1 MSAGRLVP
9 LSDQKPPPLVLTH
22 PNCLTATASALSR
35 SGAPTVP
42 ICSPRLRMMMT
53 RQLRSLVGFLGRV
66 AAAYERTVQERGT
79 IPSIILDEPDKD
91 AQEARLL
98 AELGNPAFV
107 IAHVIVEPPE
117 RKEELLPKAYVEDN
131 VRRAESQLPPTPI
144 IPDPPSPPSA
154 PRGRGSAAGMRRED
168 YENAVKQAKRFADGD
183 DRADPD
189 DLPLPPMRR
198 SW

>member
-1 MSAGRLVP
+1 MFAFAAHDDDAP
-9 LSDQKPPPLVLTH
+9 
-22 PNCLTATASALSR
+22 ASE
-35 SGAPTVP
+35 
-42 ICSPRLRMMMT
+42 
-53 RQLRSLVGFLGRV
+53 LVGFLGRV

-168 YENAVKQAKRFADGD
+168 YENAVK
-183 DRADPD
+183 
-189 DLPLPPMRR
+189 
-198 SW
+198 